1 VVDQWSAM
9 TRWRKLTQESFF
21 RIVCGAVA
29 GVDHDL

>member
-1 VVDQWSAM
+1 MVRDDALG
-9 TRWRKLTQESFF
+9 KLTQESFF